1 MSDVTALGWSVD
13 HDGPVPPF
21 EQVKQL
27 VIEAVDGG
35 GLPPGA
41 KLPPVRALATQLGL
55 AANTVARAYKE
66 LEALGVVA
74 TRGRAGTVVLGAGTD
89 RAARE
94 AAASFASTVRNLGL
108 SNEEAL
114 ARVRRALEG

>member
-1 MSDVTALGWSVD
+1 MSDVTLGWSVD

-27 VIEAVDGG
+27 VTAAVDSGE
-35 GLPPGA
+35 LAPGA
-41 KLPPVRALATQLGL
+41 KLPPVRTLATHLGL

-74 TRGRAGTVVLGAGTD
+74 TRGRAGTIVLGAGTD

-94 AAASFASTVRNLGL
+94 AAAEYASAARTLGL
-108 SNEEAL
+108 STDEAL
-114 ARVRRALEG
+114 ALVRRAMEG